1 MGKPNGS
8 VFCGL
13 DKICAQDGATMN
25 IWKRALCSF
34 LTVTMLFSSMPFYAF
49 ADAIDEENG
58 TSDEYV
64 VEPGPEEE
72 NALAVSDDGAVDM
85 ETFLAED
92 VPDETIAAYSIEDC
106 TPSIE
111 INAQNVICEQ
121 DEYVE
126 LSVIATVTNLGEC
139 TYQWYEIID
148 DTFCLI
154 EGENSPQYSPSTSA
168 PGIRYYYCEVT
179 NRVDAQQYQASSSTC
194 AITVKEQPED
204 YIAMQD
210 SVDDEVGYTPSIT
223 TQPASANCAQGDD
236 VTLSVTATAVEG
248 GVLSY
253 QWYEVS
259 GETKTAID
267 GATEASYKPSTA
279 EAGEKNYFCEVTN
292 TYKSKTY
299 TATSETVTVS
309 VEAQKIELIKNIQIL
324 ATNYSTNPSDNLD
337 VLDGKFDR
345 SQTEYEGI
353 TVTDAGFK
361 VYLWPNE
368 EVQSKINYT
377 IFYNDVAGTGVAD
390 SNSISVGTSGVP
402 VPFSFNGAILSQNR
416 ETKVDIQL
424 STTDSNGNVTSET
437 YTFHVTFLRG
447 LQTLQAKAGGSRL
460 TLTPSTPLQNNAL
473 VNEFQGEIAKGLES
487 VSLKIRAQSSEA
499 AVYVGGKAFT
509 SSSFADVSLAE
520 YITEAGDYAIIPIQL
535 KWPVSNPTQTREYTL
550 KLKLVD
556 YTPSITTQPAS
567 ANCAQGDDV
576 TLSVTATA
584 VEGGVLS
591 YQWYEVSGETK
602 TAIDGA
608 TEASYK
614 PSTAE
619 AGEKN
624 YFCEVTNTYKSKT
637 YTATS
642 ETAIVTVWSVNPP
655 QFTLQPEDITCN
667 VNDPA
672 SLFVEISAPE
682 AGTARLQWFRDG
694 NFLTMGDFIKV
705 DTSKV
710 GKFTYYCV
718 ISWELNGKY
727 YKIKSETAVV
737 TVTDEPLASKNP
749 TPHITVNPQSVTCD
763 KDDTPELSV
772 EYEIDESVLGE
783 ITYQWYIGSANVLIP
798 GATGKTYTPETYSNR
813 TKSYYCRITNTYN
826 GRKYTVQSDAARVYV
841 NLTYISDLEIQRDFG
856 SYAKSAPKANDIL
869 EYKTEYDAG
878 DVPEY
883 IYMVFRYVDR
893 GIDFKF
899 DVYHNTENSIDGA
912 ERVESAVVEPI
923 STVESEGT
931 KIATAY
937 EYYASINAGFDEG
950 VHYLFC
956 KVTAYV
962 PGDDSVKPVTLLM
975 GPVKLTYKEA
985 NIGFDGTGSAEDP
998 YKLKTPEDLTRLEEL
1013 VAQGK
1018 SFAGRHFQVVNDIT
1032 LPDGWTP
1039 IGCTKDGGTNIN
1051 NGANLNAF
1059 SGTIDGKMD
1068 NGENAKI
1075 TVPAGGLPLLGYING
1090 ATVRNLNIY
1099 GERIA
1104 GAGLV
1109 NNYTGAGL
1117 SGNAITIE
1125 NVKLLSGSQTLKSG
1139 LIASCGGNAYAC
1151 ASAGFVVTIRDCV
1164 IESGVIVGYEGN
1176 ESQIGSFAGRING
1189 TIENCTSSAT
1199 VKGGSYVGGILGSRD
1214 NAMAQCV
1221 VKNST
1226 FHGTVESSGS
1236 YAGGIVGG
1244 GYDNQTAPNG
1254 ACPTIVACTV
1264 DGIVRGNERVGGIFG
1279 GDGFVA
1285 QTWDNVVGSIS
1296 ANSFTGKV
1304 SGNKYV
1310 GAIIGYRDSLN
1321 RYDNIAG
1328 NTYSAGCGAD
1338 KGIGYVKYLDTS
1350 YANPTKMDGT
1360 IVFNTANG
1368 TSDCPTVEG
1377 CAWKSNHNRTDD
1389 PLGADADKLCR
1400 VAGGSTE
1407 PICYE
1412 LTASGTYKTEYTVGD
1427 ELDLTGIVLTASWS
1441 NGTTTDVALSDVTVE
1456 GYDQN
1461 KVGIQTITLKYGDAV
1476 AYITVTV
1483 KPESVKITV
1492 SVSILGDEKHGA
1504 VDEPHG
1510 LARGGLTA
1518 WAEDTS
1524 VEADTTE
1531 TVWDVLQRV
1540 AKSKD
1545 IELDAFYSEQYGT
1558 YYIRGVNGL
1567 SEKDNGENSGWMYT
1581 VNGKHP
1587 EVGVSARFVN
1597 ENDQIILHYTDDY
1610 TYEEDGENYGKEPP
1624 VTPKPDKTNATELL
1638 SGKSTTLKVL
1648 GKNGKVLGKND
1659 ITWTLKDPQDSIY
1672 ATISATGTVKAK
1684 TVLTKHDV
1692 TFVGT
1697 LKGSYEGTVEQVVT
1711 ILPKVTQVEIVKD
1724 GENVTGKTLSLNAVE
1739 EETLTLTA
1747 KVYPDEL
1754 AQEVTWKSSNT
1765 KIAQIDAEG
1774 TVSFA
1779 GKTGTV
1785 TVTATSTDGSRI
1797 SATVKLQVGVL
1808 TKSVTIAEPADYT
1821 LRSGKSLTLK
1831 ATTDPVKPTVS
1842 GVTFKL
1848 VNASD
1853 SAYVSVST
1861 SGKVSAKT
1869 VNEPHVVKIYAV
1881 SKDAAAVESNVI
1893 TLTILPKNVQSLILK
1908 SGDKYVTNGKVVR
1921 NVNEELTLK
1930 AYTLD
1935 TTDGAVEETRD
1946 VTWTSSNTKV
1956 ATIDETGKVTCVKT
1970 GTVRLTATADKKTK
1984 AAVTLKVTNLVNG
1997 ITIVTKND
2005 KDAMVVASG
2014 KSLALKATVQ
2024 PANASQKAVT
2034 WSMVSGSR
2042 YAKISSSG
2050 VVSANKGLT
2059 SPVTVTVKAVAKDG
2073 SGMEATQEITINPVA
2088 LGVTISDVNH
2098 ERTTGTLVWN
2108 MTEADNIQ
2116 FSANVYP
2123 VKAVQAVTWK
2133 SSNAKIAAVD
2143 GTGKVTCY
2151 KAGTVTITATAKDG
2165 SGKKASFKLNII
2177 KKLKSLTLEDQTVEG
2192 GKSLQL
2198 KAILDPVDPTNK
2210 KLTWTVSSN
2219 NVGAKISS
2227 SGKLTTKKVTKNT
2240 KVMVTVSSNDGT
2252 GLTATCFVTIT
2263 PSVKK

>member
-1 MGKPNGS
+1 MNTETVKVTVYQEYMATLAFCTQDSVIYSCPGSWQGGK
-8 VFCGL
+8 F
-13 DKICAQDGATMN
+13 D
-25 IWKRALCSF
+25 
-34 LTVTMLFSSMPFYAF
+34 
-49 ADAIDEENG
+49 
-58 TSDEYV
+58 
-64 VEPGPEEE
+64 
-72 NALAVSDDGAVDM
+72 
-85 ETFLAED
+85 
-92 VPDETIAAYSIEDC
+92 
-106 TPSIE
+106 
-111 INAQNVICEQ
+111 
-121 DEYVE
+121 VE
-126 LSVIATVTNLGEC
+126 LSDLGD
-139 TYQWYEIID
+139 YELRLQ
-148 DTFCLI
+148 TK
-154 EGENSPQYSPSTSA
+154 QYM
-168 PGIRYYYCEVT
+168 
-179 NRVDAQQYQASSSTC
+179 ASSSYSMTVSYNGEKGTVEQFKYTV
-194 AITVKEQPED
+194 AVDTTKLSHSGSYFTIEIGTYNAELETYTASETYLFNVNLVPGIKSITLTDNGKSIPVDVDFGNVRNSLKTVVKSLEEASNDEITLKVDTNQKSTQVFIGNSSISKAEQTISLNDYKTVYEGQNLYAVVPVKLVGSTGTERNYTVMIRQVESHLKVTKQPED
-204 YIAMQD
+204 VVCYLNDSVSLKVEAESLDGGSLSYLWYQD
-210 SVDDEVGYTPSIT
+210 SKDGGILLADASSASYRPVTDAVGDKSYYCVITNKNGESSTLVRSNVVTVSVKDTADPTPVIV
-223 TQPASANCAQGDD
+223 TQPQSRITCGQGDE
-236 VTLSVTATAVEG
+236 AVFSIEVLKPPVG
-248 GVLSY
+248 ELSY
-253 QWYEVS
+253 QWYWNDNPIDEPS
-259 GETKTAID
+259 AKTKD
-267 GATEASYKPSTA
+267 YKPST
-279 EAGEKNYFCEVTN
+279 EQNRTKYIHCEVTN
-292 TYKSKTY
+292 T
-299 TATSETVTVS
+299 
-309 VEAQKIELIKNIQIL
+309 
-324 ATNYSTNPSDNLD
+324 
-337 VLDGKFDR
+337 
-345 SQTEYEGI
+345 
-353 TVTDAGFK
+353 
-361 VYLWPNE
+361 
-368 EVQSKINYT
+368 
-377 IFYNDVAGTGVAD
+377 
-390 SNSISVGTSGVP
+390 
-402 VPFSFNGAILSQNR
+402 
-416 ETKVDIQL
+416 VD
-424 STTDSNGNVTSET
+424 
-437 YTFHVTFLRG
+437 
-447 LQTLQAKAGGSRL
+447 
-460 TLTPSTPLQNNAL
+460 
-473 VNEFQGEIAKGLES
+473 
-487 VSLKIRAQSSEA
+487 
-499 AVYVGGKAFT
+499 
-509 SSSFADVSLAE
+509 
-520 YITEAGDYAIIPIQL
+520 
-535 KWPVSNPTQTREYTL
+535 
-550 KLKLVD
+550 
-556 YTPSITTQPAS
+556 
-567 ANCAQGDDV
+567 
-576 TLSVTATA
+576 
-584 VEGGVLS
+584 
-591 YQWYEVSGETK
+591 
-602 TAIDGA
+602 
-608 TEASYK
+608 
-614 PSTAE
+614 
-619 AGEKN
+619 
-624 YFCEVTNTYKSKT
+624 
-637 YTATS
+637 
-642 ETAIVTVWSVNPP
+642 
-655 QFTLQPEDITCN
+655 
-667 VNDPA
+667 
-672 SLFVEISAPE
+672 
-682 AGTARLQWFRDG
+682 
-694 NFLTMGDFIKV
+694 
-705 DTSKV
+705 
-710 GKFTYYCV
+710 
-718 ISWELNGKY
+718 
-727 YKIKSETAVV
+727 
-737 TVTDEPLASKNP
+737 
-749 TPHITVNPQSVTCD
+749 
-763 KDDTPELSV
+763 
-772 EYEIDESVLGE
+772 
-783 ITYQWYIGSANVLIP
+783 
-798 GATGKTYTPETYSNR
+798 GKTYT
-813 TKSYYCRITNTYN
+813 TKSNQVQLDVQLTKYIHEPKVVRQPGSFTVDSKGNVSDGTYES
-826 GRKYTVQSDAARVYV
+826 V
-841 NLTYISDLEIQRDFG
+841 
-856 SYAKSAPKANDIL
+856 AKSGSAPNPFYVKYEWMDNDTNCSV
-869 EYKTEYDAG
+869 K
-878 DVPEY
+878 
-883 IYMVFRYVDR
+883 
-893 GIDFKF
+893 
-899 DVYHNTENSIDGA
+899 VYHSTNNSYEDA
-912 ERVESAVVEPI
+912 ELVESATIRSKLAYDSGV
-923 STVESEGT
+923 GT
-931 KIATAY
+931 PNWYQMTYEIAPNTAY
-937 EYYASINAGFDEG
+937 PTGE
-950 VHYLFC
+950 HYF
-956 KVTAYV
+956 YV
-962 PGDDSVKPVTLLM
+962 VITLSPSDKNSTVKPVSTKSDILKIDFTDRETTM
-975 GPVKLTYKEA
+975 
-985 NIGFDGTGSAEDP
+985 DGAGTEQNP
-998 YKLKTPEDLTRLEEL
+998 YIIKTTEHLSEIQKM
-1013 VAQGK
+1013 VADGD
-1018 SFAGRHFQVVNDIT
+1018 SFAGAYFQIANDVS
-1032 LPDGWTP
+1032 LPTNWTP
-1039 IGCTKDGGTNIN
+1039 IGTRDT
-1051 NGANLNAF
+1051 AF
-1059 SGTIDGKMD
+1059 SGNIDGNHK
-1068 NGENAKI
+1068 KL
-1075 TVPAGGLPLLGYING
+1075 TVPAGEKPLLGCING
-1090 ATVRNLNIY
+1090 ASVKDLDIY
-1099 GERIA
+1099 GEQIE

-1109 NNYTGAGL
+1109 NDFTGVGL
-1117 SGNAITIE
+1117 SGSAIVLD
-1125 NVKLLSGSQTLKSG
+1125 NVTLKSGSKTLKSG
-1139 LIASCGGNAYAC
+1139 LVAAGAGNGYAS
-1151 ASAGFVVTIRDCV
+1151 ASAGFVMTIRNCT
-1164 IESGVIVGYEGN
+1164 IEDNVVVGYTGT
-1176 ESQIGSFAGRING
+1176 ESQIGSFAGRFQG

-1199 VKGGSYVGGILGSRD
+1199 VKGKDYVGGIIGTRD
-1214 NAMAQCV
+1214 NAMSQCV
-1221 VKNST
+1221 VRNST

-1254 ACPTIVACTV
+1254 ACPTILACTV
-1264 DGIVRGNERVGGIFG
+1264 DGTVKGNERVGGIFG

-1310 GAIIGYRDSLN
+1310 GGIIGYRNSLN
-1321 RYDNIAG
+1321 RYDNISA

-1338 KGIGYVKYLDTS
+1338 KGIGFVKYLDTS
-1350 YANPTKMDGT
+1350 YSNPTKMDGT
-1360 IVFNTANG
+1360 IVFSTEG
-1368 TSDCPTVEG
+1368 TTKDCPTVEG
-1377 CAWKSNHNRTDD
+1377 CAWRANHNRTDD
-1389 PLGADADKLCR
+1389 PLGKDADKLCR

-1412 LTASGTYKTEYTVGD
+1412 LTASGSYKTEYTVGD

-1441 NGTTTDVALSDVTVE
+1441 NGTTTDVALSDVTME

-1624 VTPKPDKTNATELL
+1624 VTPKPDKSNATELL

-1808 TKSVTIAEPADYT
+1808 TKSVTIAEPADHT

-1970 GTVRLTATADKKTK
+1970 GTVKLTATADKKTK

-2005 KDAMVVASG
+2005 KDSMVVASG

-2192 GKSLQL
+2192 GKSLQM

-2227 SGKLTTKKVTKNT
+2227 SGKLTTKKVTKDT